1 MLLAYNEKVQE
12 YNAAPDRTYKKNR
25 LSSLMNAVQ
34 AAGHVFE
41 RLFTFAKKHVLDEI
55 IYLLS
60 GSGICKIGGEA
71 LAKKCGVSIRTVR
84 AAVAAMKKTG
94 EFEVGRLATDHAGK
108 YIFVDKA
115 HENYEWIM
123 HDVFGVE
130 VAQAPLSAR
139 QDAPLQNA
147 ESLAGVSVNDEND
160 ALNGFNSF
168 NLLKQANKNNNIT
181 DEMAPETDGKESE
194 QERKNL
200 ETFAEPSQLAF
211 YDAIKKDEEL
221 SDRIKDEAY
230 GLALA
235 LGDTERIDVEL
246 ALDKVRRIH
255 ADMQSH
261 LWIETSVRAVF
272 AKSYREAL
280 AYKPVKEARKVP
292 AFLNYDWTRKP
303 VENVTRLVSFDWL

>member
-25 LSSLMNAVQ
+25 LASLMNAVQ
-34 AAGHVFE
+34 SAGHVFE

-130 VAQAPLSAR
+130 IANAPLSAR

-147 ESLAGVSVNDEND
+147 ESLAGVGVEGEND
-160 ALNGFNSF
+160 ALNGFNSL
-168 NLLKQANKNNNIT
+168 NLLKPAIKNNNIT
-181 DEMAPETDGKESE
+181 DEMATETGGKEGE
-194 QERKNL
+194 QERKSL

-211 YDAIKKDEEL
+211 YDAIKKDAEL

-235 LGDTERIDVEL
+235 LGDAERIDVEL

-272 AKSYREAL
+272 ARSYREAL
-280 AYKPVKEARKVP
+280 TYKPLKEARKVP